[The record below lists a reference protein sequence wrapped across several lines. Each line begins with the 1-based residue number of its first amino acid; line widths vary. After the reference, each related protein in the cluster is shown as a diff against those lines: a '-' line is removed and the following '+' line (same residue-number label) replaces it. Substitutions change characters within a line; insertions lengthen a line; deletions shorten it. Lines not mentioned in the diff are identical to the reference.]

1 MKNLKQHVFQKYV
14 LINRPVE
21 QNLKDYIHQDY
32 LVSCINEMHENL
44 GVESRESLRRDSEH
58 LDQSSR
64 DSSDTTIPTWE
75 GKEPESKS
83 KVVEERENASGL
95 KSSTPT
101 EMFGVVDYLYS
112 T

>member
-1 MKNLKQHVFQKYV
+1 MTTNGGQESDFD
-14 LINRPVE
+14 INELVRRLQILTRV
-21 QNLKDYIHQDY
+21 DYDY

-75 GKEPESKS
+75 AKEPESKS
-83 KVVEERENASGL
+83 KVVEERESL
-95 KSSTPT
+95 RRDS
-101 EMFGVVDYLYS
+101 EHLDQ
-112 T
+112 